1 MNYNVLLIDDEPK
14 ANEVLKD
21 LLNAYSNFTIRTC
34 TSAKESLE
42 LLCKN
47 RFDLLFLDINMPGI
61 TGLELAKYMTGIKG
75 ALPVVFVS
83 AYDKFMPQAFKVQ
96 PFDFLTKPVDTKE
109 LAETVER
116 FKRKY
121 PQTAKNSIT
130 LLTHRGYEHI
140 KYCCLLYI
148 CTDERKIKL
157 QTLNGD
163 SIYVND
169 MTLKG
174 MKEILPQN
182 FVQVHKQ
189 SIVNMEYVRILKEGE
204 IKLSGNKGLEI
215 TVPVGKTFR
224 TEVNQR
230 FLSYS
235 HLI

>member
-21 LLNAYSNFTIRTC
+21 LLNAYSDFTIHTC
-34 TSAKESLE
+34 TSAKGALR

-47 RFDLLFLDINMPGI
+47 RFDLLFLDINMPEI

-116 FKRKY
+116 FKEQY
-121 PQTAKNSIT
+121 PHANTGFT
-130 LLTHRGYEHI
+130 LCTQRGYERI
-140 KYCCLLYI
+140 KYCSLLYI
-148 CTDERKIKL
+148 CTERRKIKL
-157 QTLNGD
+157 QTLDGD

-169 MTLKG
+169 MTLSS

-189 SIVNMEYVRILKEGE
+189 TIVNMEYARILKEGE
-204 IKLSGNKGLEI
+204 IKLSGNKGLAI
-215 TVPVGKTFR
+215 IIPVGKTFR
-224 TEVNQR
+224 TEVSQR
-230 FLSYS
+230 FFSYN